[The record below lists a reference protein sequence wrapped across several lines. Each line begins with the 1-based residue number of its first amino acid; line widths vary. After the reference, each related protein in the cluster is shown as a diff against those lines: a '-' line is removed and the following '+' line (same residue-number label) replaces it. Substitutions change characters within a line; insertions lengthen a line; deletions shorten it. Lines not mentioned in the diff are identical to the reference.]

1 MSELRYNRITGDWV
15 IIAKERA
22 RRPEEFAGMFI
33 NPSIPEDS
41 ANYLR
46 NPVVESA
53 VYGAK

>member
-46 NPVVESA
+46 NPVAESP
-53 VYGAK
+53 VFGAK